1 MKPARRIGQVLKW
14 DGEYPAILRDEE
26 GYNIAQFWPS
36 TLDWI
41 DLFQDAGN
49 TYHATGL
56 TPSELAA
63 QRDELLAALKAI
75 VSSARRNE
83 AAINTFLLIDAEAA
97 ITNATKGEK

>member
-1 MKPARRIGQVLKW
+1 MKPARRVGQTLTW

-36 TLDWI
+36 TLDWL
-41 DLFQDAGN
+41 DLFKDAGN

-63 QRDELLAALKAI
+63 QRDELLEAL
-75 VSSARRNE
+75 SSAIKTAEFENHPLRHWHE
-83 AAINTFLLIDAEAA
+83 AARAA